1 MGQRLEVMRGVIH
14 PWHLDHFG
22 HMNVRHY
29 APFFDDA
36 IYHVWARLSLS
47 YDQMQ
52 AQYGLHAV
60 TAQATTAFKRE
71 LTAGDLITIDASVT
85 RLGTRSCTFHLR
97 MVNAVSDL
105 LHATYDVVEVFFDPS
120 NRQSAP
126 MPDAI
131 RAALQTHLVQQ

>member
-36 IYHVWARLSLS
+36 VYHLWARLGQS

-52 AQYGLHAV
+52 AAFGVHAV
-60 TAQATTAFKRE
+60 TAQASTGFQRE
-71 LTAGDLITIDASVT
+71 LVAGDLITIDAGVT
-85 RLGTRSCTFHLR
+85 RLGNRSCTFHLR
-97 MVNAVSDL
+97 MAHAVTGVQ
-105 LHATYDVVEVFFDPS
+105 HATYDVVEVFFDPKT
-120 NRQSAP
+120 RKSAI
-126 MPDAI
+126 MPDAL
-131 RAALQTHLVQQ
+131 RAILQPYVVSE